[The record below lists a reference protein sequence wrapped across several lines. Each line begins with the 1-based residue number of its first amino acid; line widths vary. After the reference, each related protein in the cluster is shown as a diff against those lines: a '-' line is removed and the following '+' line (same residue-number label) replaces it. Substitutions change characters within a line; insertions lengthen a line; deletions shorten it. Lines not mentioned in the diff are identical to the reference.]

1 MLGLFRKKISCVPGP
16 LRPKYFQPV
25 KRAFKAT
32 QTANGSITWPSFTGT
47 ATFVGTSPSGT
58 TNVYYDATLGAQ
70 ALANAKALVAKADKI
85 RQIDSA
91 IFGTKGGSVN
101 VIIFALGGATDG
113 TGGADHASCDFTTG
127 QNIEV
132 CASYGNNPRVYALFE
147 AELSECQMGGN
158 LCGSST
164 GEALS
169 RWCSILVAPY
179 ALLDFAS
186 APTWQQ
192 DGQANWV
199 DTTEATDQDYDSI
212 GCGMAFLSW
221 LQHLGYTMYKI
232 APAMV
237 ALGTNGTLAQ
247 LYTKLTGKTTAW
259 TDFTAAVKAK
269 GKITND
275 DPFRR

>member
-1 MLGLFRKKISCVPGP
+1 MFGLFGGKKKTHPI
-16 LRPKYFQPV
+16 
-25 KRAFKAT
+25 KA
-32 QTANGSITWPSFTGT
+32 SLPSWPSYTGKST
-47 ATFVGTSPSGT
+47 YVGTSPSGT
-58 TNVYYDATLGAQ
+58 TNVWYDATLGVPG
-70 ALANAKALVAKADKI
+70 LANAKALVAEADKI
-85 RQIDSA
+85 RKIDSG
-91 IFGTKGGSVN
+91 IFSSVGGTVN

-113 TGGADHASCDFTTG
+113 TGGADHSSCDFTTG
-127 QNIEV
+127 QDIEV
-132 CASYGNNPRVYALFE
+132 CASFNNNPRVYALFE

-169 RWCSILVAPY
+169 RWSSILVAPY

-192 DGQANWV
+192 DGMANWV
-199 DTTEATDQDYDSI
+199 DKTEATDQDYDSI

-221 LQHLGYTMYKI
+221 LQHLGYSLYQI

-237 ALGTNGTLAQ
+237 ALGTNGTLSQ

-259 TDFTAAVKAK
+259 ADFQAAVKALK

-275 DPFRR
+275 DPFRHA